1 MDYNMPIFYN
11 MGIHMKTTLDLADP
25 LFHAAKKVASQH
37 KITLRTLVEEGLRMA
52 LERRAQGTTKAYVL
66 PDCRASLGA
75 EVLVNDPKQWSDMET
90 EWLMKSFKLDH
101 VAPAMQ
107 PEPRA

>member
-1 MDYNMPIFYN
+1 
-11 MGIHMKTTLDLADP
+11 MKTTLDLSDT
-25 LFHAAKKVASQH
+25 LFHAAKKAAGQH

-52 LERRAQGTTKAYVL
+52 LERRAQGTAKAYVL

-90 EWLMKSFKLDH
+90 EWLMQSFKLDH
-101 VAPAMQ
+101 AAPARQ
-107 PEPRA
+107 PEARA